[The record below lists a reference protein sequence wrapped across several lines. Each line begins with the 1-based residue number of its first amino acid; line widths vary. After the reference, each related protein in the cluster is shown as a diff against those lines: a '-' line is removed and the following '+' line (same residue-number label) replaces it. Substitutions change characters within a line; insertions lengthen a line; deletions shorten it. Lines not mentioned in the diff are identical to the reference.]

1 MGEKPDVT
9 IQELLDLGQK
19 ARYAIYVGYLDR
31 LNKKETLSSSDFKTM
46 RQLEEE
52 FADQID
58 MASLDNKGF
67 PDQAKPLTVRN
78 VLKATE
84 YLQKAGYSIGKS
96 SLYNHVKAGLLKPN
110 ANGGYDTEVL
120 DKYAQA
126 NLKRLDGAPATPA
139 DTRLSQLQHDKL
151 EATTQIAIEQARL
164 LKNRNR
170 DFEAEWEA
178 IKGTELA
185 ARAALFRN
193 DLETLVRSKCLD
205 IISLVAGNP
214 SRAPELI
221 SFLLASFDA
230 IILRYVQT
238 EEFEIDRESYRRF
251 VDDMTA
257 TALAVS
263 AQTVSTQAGNRQ
275 AVSAQ
280 AQPAG
285 QAVQST

>member
-1 MGEKPDVT
+1 MGEQKEKPAVT

-31 LNKKETLSSSDFKTM
+31 LNKQETLSSSDFKTM

-58 MASLDNKGF
+58 MAAPGNT
-67 PDQAKPLTVRN
+67 PDQTKPLTVRN
-78 VLKATE
+78 ALKATE

-96 SLYNHVKAGLLKPN
+96 TVYNHVKAGLVKPN
-110 ANGGYDTEVL
+110 ANGSYDTEAL

-126 NLKRLDGAPATPA
+126 NLKRLDGTPTTPA
-139 DTRLSQLQHDKL
+139 DVRLSQLQHDKL

-164 LKNRNR
+164 LRNRNR
-170 DFEAEWEA
+170 DFEAEWES

-205 IISLVAGNP
+205 IISLVNGNS

-251 VDDMTA
+251 VDEMTA

-263 AQTVSTQAGNRQ
+263 AQTGT
-275 AVSAQ
+275 
-280 AQPAG
+280 PARP
-285 QAVQST
+285 AERMEPPA